1 MCGMG
6 VYMQCELC
14 GTDCGGHCKPAL
26 VEGVRMMLCPGCM
39 KHGKGIKEVR
49 GTPEHVHQSLL
60 KRQRRHREKDVY
72 QKMDREIISNW
83 GEVIKGARNKKG
95 ITREKLGFNIGQR
108 AVTISKIE
116 NGELRPSDDVAKKL
130 EKELSITLFEE
141 VKEVHTPVSKT
152 PNQGLTLGDFIKKE
166 D

>member
-1 MCGMG
+1 
-6 VYMQCELC
+6 
-14 GTDCGGHCKPAL
+14 
-26 VEGVRMMLCPGCM
+26 M
-39 KHGKGIKEVR
+39 KHGKGVKEVR
-49 GTPEHVHQSLL
+49 GTPAHVHQSLL

-83 GEVIKGARNKKG
+83 GEVIKDARNKKG
-95 ITREKLGFNIGQR
+95 ITREKLGFNIGER
-108 AVTISKIE
+108 TVTISKIE

-152 PNQGLTLGDFIKKE
+152 SNQGLTLGDFIKKE